1 MCTEEAV
8 FESKE
13 IYFISRINEN
23 FDLHLFSFYERPIH
37 LNKILNKHN
46 ILYTK
51 YIYTA
56 FYVNLLL
63 FIKRKILFQLL
74 VNYVCPS
81 LPPGENTVYN
91 YQVGQNKVD
100 VNISTF

>member
-46 ILYTK
+46 IL
-51 YIYTA
+51 
-56 FYVNLLL
+56 
-63 FIKRKILFQLL
+63 
-74 VNYVCPS
+74 
-81 LPPGENTVYN
+81 
-91 YQVGQNKVD
+91 
-100 VNISTF
+100 